1 MRTSTRRSLT
11 ATIGTTALTV
21 VLAACGSGTNST
33 ATQPAAPKLSP
44 VKVARDQVTNMVLNT
59 GDLPGFTLQSD
70 GPETLK
76 DQLPPKGMPH
86 FAATTGTVRA
96 NWLASEHSIVI
107 SADGRVP
114 VISDAN
120 LFKSVTAATR
130 IWQLEQLPPPGTR
143 LRRLPKPPGLPQG
156 SEFFF
161 LSDGQHGEVRVD
173 WREGNVI
180 AYVALGAHPNQKFS
194 RIGMRRIATFLATA
208 ARAEA
213 RRVQS
218 VQGWSGTV

>member
-1 MRTSTRRSLT
+1 MTPSAQRYGI
-11 ATIGTTALTV
+11 ATVGTALTV
-21 VLAACGSGTNST
+21 VLGACGSGTHTT
-33 ATQPAAPKLSP
+33 ATQAAPPLSP
-44 VKVARDQVTNMVLNT
+44 VSVAREQVNDMVLNT
-59 GDLPGFTLQSD
+59 GDLPGYTLHSE
-70 GPETLK
+70 GLETLK
-76 DQLPPKGMPH
+76 DQLPPKGFPH
-86 FAATTGTVRA
+86 LAATTRIVRA
-96 NWLASEHSIVI
+96 NWLASKHSIVI

-114 VISDAN
+114 LISDAN
-120 LFKSVTAATR
+120 LFKSASAAKR

-143 LRRLPKPPGLPQG
+143 LRRLPEPAGLPQG

-180 AYVALGAHPNQKFS
+180 AYVALGAHPNQKFT

-208 ARAEA
+208 ARAEF

-218 VQGWSGTV
+218 VQGGGSV

>member
-1 MRTSTRRSLT
+1 MGAGIEAGASAS
-11 ATIGTTALTV
+11 
-21 VLAACGSGTNST
+21 AACGSGTNST

-114 VISDAN
+114 LISDAN
-120 LFKSVTAATR
+120 LFKSVPAAMR
-130 IWQLEQLPPPGTR
+130 IWQLEQLPPHETLAKQRMAGGVGPMR
-143 LRRLPKPPGLPQG
+143 LENVLREVQPNRSDLLHGRLL
-156 SEFFF
+156 
-161 LSDGQHGEVRVD
+161 R
-173 WREGNVI
+173 
-180 AYVALGAHPNQKFS
+180 
-194 RIGMRRIATFLATA
+194 
-208 ARAEA
+208 
-213 RRVQS
+213 
-218 VQGWSGTV
+218 

>member
-1 MRTSTRRSLT
+1 MRTPTRRALT
-11 ATIGTTALTV
+11 ATVGTTALTV

-33 ATQPAAPKLSP
+33 ATQPAAPKVSP

-120 LFKSVTAATR
+120 LFKSVTARHADLATR
-130 IWQLEQLPPPGTR
+130 AASAAGHATPTPPDAPWFAAGIRLFLLERRTAWGGTG
-143 LRRLPKPPGLPQG
+143 GL
-156 SEFFF
+156 
-161 LSDGQHGEVRVD
+161 
-173 WREGNVI
+173 
-180 AYVALGAHPNQKFS
+180 A
-194 RIGMRRIATFLATA
+194 
-208 ARAEA
+208 
-213 RRVQS
+213 
-218 VQGWSGTV
+218 

>member
-1 MRTSTRRSLT
+1 MAT
-11 ATIGTTALTV
+11 AGTALTV
-21 VLAACGSGTNST
+21 VVAACGSGTSST
-33 ATQPAAPKLSP
+33 ATQPAPKLSP
-44 VKVARDQVTNMVLNT
+44 VKVARDQVSNMVLNT
-59 GDLPGFTLQSD
+59 GDLPGFTLHSD

-86 FAATTGTVRA
+86 FATTTMTVRA
-96 NWLASEHSIVI
+96 NWLASEHSVVI

-114 VISDAN
+114 LISDAN
-120 LFKSVTAATR
+120 LFKSASAAKR

-143 LRRLPKPPGLPQG
+143 LRRLPKPAGLPQG
-156 SEFFF
+156 SDFFF
-161 LSDGQHGEVRVD
+161 LSDGHHGEVRVD

-180 AYVALGAHPNQKFS
+180 AYVALGAHPNQKFT

-208 ARAEA
+208 ARAEY

-218 VQGWSGTV
+218 VQDGGSGTA